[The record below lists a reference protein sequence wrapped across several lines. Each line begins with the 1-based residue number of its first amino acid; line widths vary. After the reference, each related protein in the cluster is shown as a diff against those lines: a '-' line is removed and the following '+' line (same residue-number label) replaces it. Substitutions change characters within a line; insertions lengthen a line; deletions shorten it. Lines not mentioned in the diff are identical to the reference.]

1 MQLPSGESC
10 ASWIQLV
17 CWTFRKFGPEMS
29 ESLVPS
35 VSDSDDED
43 EPLEDAARLEL
54 DVLSSS
60 ISSSSN

>member
-1 MQLPSGESC
+1 M
-10 ASWIQLV
+10 
-17 CWTFRKFGPEMS
+17 FRKFGPEMS

-43 EPLEDAARLEL
+43 EPLEDDARLEF

-60 ISSSSN
+60 ISSSSD